1 MKHDV
6 ANQTE
11 TTAMASI
18 GTQTERSHVS
28 VSAQTV
34 SSCDLL
40 TQTMIVPQL
49 VPYHLPDITKS
60 PLHVIKDDDEATK
73 FYSGLPSWSSFQF
86 VLKFIC
92 QGKNHSPLCKLPP
105 AESLLMTLMRL
116 RLNLTIS
123 DLSYCFSIATNTAG
137 RDFSNRIEDLFV
149 NFKCLIKWPSQEIT
163 RQNLPP
169 IFADLY
175 PNTCCI
181 IDCSEVFIEQPYGYS
196 PRTKTYSNY
205 KKHNTIKFLIGVTPN
220 GSICFLSKCWGGRA
234 SDRCITMNSGFLD
247 LLSNGDTVLADRGFT
262 ISDDLA
268 VFGAK
273 LEIPAFTGGKKQ
285 LSVAEVEQSKRLS
298 MVRIHVERVI
308 GLLKLKYTI
317 LQGKLPI
324 TLLKKKNDSD
334 YAFIDKIITV
344 CCALTNL
351 SPSIVPY

>member
-1 MKHDV
+1 
-6 ANQTE
+6 
-11 TTAMASI
+11 
-18 GTQTERSHVS
+18 
-28 VSAQTV
+28 
-34 SSCDLL
+34 
-40 TQTMIVPQL
+40 
-49 VPYHLPDITKS
+49 
-60 PLHVIKDDDEATK
+60 
-73 FYSGLPSWSSFQF
+73 
-86 VLKFIC
+86 
-92 QGKNHSPLCKLPP
+92 
-105 AESLLMTLMRL
+105 MRL

-137 RDFSNRIEDLFV
+137 RDFSNHIEDLFV

-298 MVRIHVERVI
+298 MVRIHVEHVI
-308 GLLKLKYTI
+308 GLLELKYTI